1 MIKALSD
8 YFSTLSREF
17 GAGWTRFW
25 FMPSDPSMLS
35 LVRLLVGIVVVY
47 LHATLSFDLLR
58 FFGPNGL
65 LPAREI
71 APLDAGS
78 PSYLDLLN
86 TPGELW
92 TMHLVGLAILLMFA
106 AGLWTR
112 VTSILALVVFLSDVH
127 RAPMITGLTEP
138 VVAMLMLYL
147 CLAPCGARLSL
158 DRWLAGRKGPN
169 GPTGLPAPLLS
180 TAATIATRLIQIHLC
195 LWVAMMGF
203 SKLTGDTWWSGLG
216 IWWLLA
222 REDSRLADF
231 TWLHATP
238 KLVDLWSHV
247 VVLFELSF
255 PVLIWAPLARP
266 LLLPLAVVIWG
277 SLALLTGDFTFPL
290 VMLIASL
297 SFVPP
302 CVMSCCCS
310 GATKTTGAAA

>member
-1 MIKALSD
+1 MIKAVSD
-8 YFSTLSREF
+8 YFSALSREF

-25 FMPSDPSMLS
+25 FTPSDPSMLS

-78 PSYLDLLN
+78 PSYLDFLN
-86 TPGELW
+86 TSGELW
-92 TMHLVGLAILLMFA
+92 TVHLIGLAILLLFA

-138 VVAMLMLYL
+138 IVAMVMLYL
-147 CLAPCGARLSL
+147 CLAPCGARFSL
-158 DRWLAGRKGPN
+158 DRWLAGRKNPA
-169 GPTGLPAPLLS
+169 GLPAAPLS
-180 TAATIATRLIQIHLC
+180 TAATIATRLIQVHLC

-203 SKLTGDTWWSGLG
+203 SKLTGDIWWSGMG
-216 IWWLLA
+216 IWWLVA
-222 REDSRLADF
+222 REDSRVADF
-231 TWLHATP
+231 TWLHTAP
-238 KLVDLWSHV
+238 KLIDFWSHV

-290 VMLIASL
+290 AMLIASL

-302 CVMSCCCS
+302 CAVSCCC
-310 GATKTTGAAA
+310 TGAAKTPGAAA